1 MIIKKVKKGT
11 SNTNKKNKKI
21 MQKNKNILVQVL
33 RLEEAEKL
41 GGKAGSYSTVTHLAK
56 FLGLSGSNSL
66 RTDT

>member
-1 MIIKKVKKGT
+1 
-11 SNTNKKNKKI
+11 

-33 RLEEAEKL
+33 RLEEAENL